1 MQTGQNVDKAVDDDQ
16 TVDPCCLL
24 PKDDLP
30 CPEVDHNGDQR
41 EGDVGVEVAAG
52 LCHIHLEQKLTITS

>member
-1 MQTGQNVDKAVDDDQ
+1 MDS
-16 TVDPCCLL
+16 CCLL
-24 PKDDLP
+24 PKYDLP

-52 LCHIHLEQKLTITS
+52 LFHVNLEHRLTITS

>member
-1 MQTGQNVDKAVDDDQ
+1 MDS
-16 TVDPCCLL
+16 CWLL